1 MNPFKGYTK
10 KLQAIQQAE
19 ATVAARREA
28 EKDAMLTSQLV
39 KLEALKPTDALI
51 AASQTP
57 ATAAPRAAAPTRNYV
72 PYIAAGVGLAALAIF
87 MGMRR

>member
-10 KLQAIQQAE
+10 KLQAIAQAE

-28 EKDAMLTSQLV
+28 EKDDVLKAQLV

-51 AASQTP
+51 ALSQAP
-57 ATAAPRAAAPTRNYV
+57 ATPAPRAEPARNYT
-72 PYIAAGVGLAALAIF
+72 PYIAAGVGLVALVIA
-87 MGMRR
+87 MGARR